1 MARPLEGIRVLE
13 LGHMIAGPFCGM
25 LLGDMGADVIK
36 VERPREGDHAR
47 VFLPMVNGE
56 STSFATLNR
65 NKRSLVLNL
74 KKPEAREILLQL
86 AAKSDVLIE
95 NNRPGAL
102 EKLGLGAEHVR
113 AVNPAIVYVSVSGFG
128 QTGPYR
134 KRAGVNF
141 IIEAF
146 SGSLSITGEPGEM
159 PMRTGIQTADIL
171 GAMFAT
177 YAVLS
182 GLVNV
187 LRHKDGRTFDVSLAD
202 SSIAVAVW
210 EIAEYLTTGNVP
222 QRLGHLH
229 RVSTP
234 SQLFQTGDGR
244 YVAISAAND
253 ELFARFMKVLG
264 LEHHLSDPRFATHVL
279 RKTNEDYLLEL
290 VSPAIQAWT
299 APELE
304 AQLAAAGLACSQVND
319 YAQVFDDPHIR
330 ARGVVVDVAH
340 PRMGTMKTVRNP
352 VLADKDGPAIT
363 RYAPGLGEHSAEI
376 LRELGYAQERID
388 TLARAGI
395 VQVGGTG
402 LSLRPPL

>member
-1 MARPLEGIRVLE
+1 MARPLEDIRVLE

-36 VERPREGDHAR
+36 IERPKEGDHAR

-65 NKRSLVLNL
+65 NKRSLVLDL
-74 KKPEAREILLQL
+74 KKPEAREILLEL

-102 EKLGLGAEHVR
+102 EKLGLGAAHVR

-134 KRAGVNF
+134 ERAGVNF
-141 IIEAF
+141 IVEAF

-222 QRLGHLH
+222 QRLGHRH

-234 SQLFQTGDGR
+234 SQLFRTGDGR

-253 ELFARFMKVLG
+253 ELFGRFMRVLG
-264 LEHHLSDPRFATHVL
+264 LERYLADPRFATHVL
-279 RKTNEDYLLEL
+279 RKTNEDYLLEV
-290 VSPAIQAWT
+290 VSPAILTRT

-304 AQLAAAGLACSQVND
+304 AQLVAVGLACSQVND
-319 YAQVFDDPHIR
+319 YAQVFADPQVR
-330 ARGVVVDVAH
+330 ARGMVVDVEH

-363 RYAPGLGEHSAEI
+363 RHAPGLGEHSAEI
-376 LRELGYAQERID
+376 LRELGYAQERIE

-395 VQVGGTG
+395 VMLAKDGAEKH
-402 LSLRPPL
+402 